1 VRYITSREHS
11 LFKKLF
17 KLQHS
22 ARRRHDEGV
31 ALLDGIHLLQSCLA
45 SGKTPVLLIVSE
57 SGSQHPEISQLLI
70 HTDKNLQK
78 TDCLMLS
85 DTLFNQISPVK
96 TPVGILALIDIPRH
110 TLSTDITYQNSF
122 SILLEG
128 IQDPGNLGSMLRS
141 AAAAGVEDIFLSSDC
156 ADAWSPKTL
165 RAGMGAHFSLRIH
178 EHVDLIQVARQF
190 AGNIVATTLYDAGNL
205 YRTDLRG
212 AVMFVFGNE
221 GGGISEALL
230 KTVHQRVMIPMPGC
244 AESLNVAAA
253 AAICLFEK
261 VRQDTCAG
269 NSHQNSVGSR

>member
-1 VRYITSREHS
+1 MRYITSREHS

-22 ARRRHDEGV
+22 ARRRHDEGM
-31 ALLDGIHLLQSCLA
+31 ALLDGIHLLQFCLA
-45 SGKTPVLLIVSE
+45 SGKTPILLIVSE

-70 HTDKNLQK
+70 HTDKNSQK

-85 DTLFNQISPVK
+85 DALFSQISPVK

-110 TLSTDITYQNSF
+110 RLSADTYQNSF

-128 IQDPGNLGSMLRS
+128 IQDPGNLGSILRS
-141 AAAAGVEDIFLSSDC
+141 AAAAGVEDVFLSSDC
-156 ADAWSPKTL
+156 ADAWSPKAL
-165 RAGMGAHFSLRIH
+165 RAGMGAHFSLRIY
-178 EHVDLIQVARQF
+178 ENVDLIQVARQF
-190 AGNIVATTLYDAGNL
+190 SGNVVATTLHDASNL

-212 AVMFVFGNE
+212 AVVFVFGNE
-221 GGGISEALL
+221 GSGISEELL

-269 NSHQNSVGSR
+269 DFHEKSAFS

>member
-1 VRYITSREHS
+1 MRHITSREHP

-22 ARRRHDEGV
+22 ARQRHDEGMT
-31 ALLDGIHLLQSCLA
+31 LLDGIHLLQSCLA

-70 HTDKNLQK
+70 HIDKDPQK

-96 TPVGILALIDIPRH
+96 TPVGILALINIPRH
-110 TLSTDITYQNSF
+110 TLPADTYQNSF

-128 IQDPGNLGSMLRS
+128 VQDPGNLGSMLRS
-141 AAAAGVEDIFLSSDC
+141 AAAAGVEDVFLSSDC

-178 EHVDLIQVARQF
+178 ENVDLIQVAHQF
-190 AGNIVATTLYDAGNL
+190 AGNVVATTLNDASNL
-205 YRTDLRG
+205 FHTDLRG
-212 AVMFVFGNE
+212 AVVFVFGNE
-221 GGGISEALL
+221 GGGISEELL
-230 KTVHQRVMIPMPGC
+230 ETVHQRVMIPMPGC
-244 AESLNVAAA
+244 TESLNVATA

-269 NSHQNSVGSR
+269 DSHENSVGSR